1 MSRLTGKVAVIT
13 GGNSGIGFATA
24 QQFLAEGA
32 SKVIITGRNADAVAK
47 AAHEL
52 GENVTG
58 IVSDTG
64 SMDDIIQLA
73 DKVKAV
79 TDTVDVLFVNA
90 GVAQF
95 APIDYVDE
103 VLFDQTFDINVK
115 GAYFTI
121 KHLLP
126 LINEGGSIVLNGSIN
141 AYIGMAN
148 ASIYSASKAA
158 LHSFAKVL
166 SAELIGRKIRVNV
179 VSPGPIT
186 TPLFG
191 KTGIPADQLE
201 AAAAGIQS
209 QIPLGRFGTS
219 SELARVVTF
228 LASDDSSFMLG
239 AEVVADGGM
248 STL

>member
-1 MSRLTGKVAVIT
+1 MSRLSGKVAVIT
-13 GGNSGIGFATA
+13 GGNSGIGYATA

-32 SKVIITGRNADAVAK
+32 EKVVITGRNADAVAK
-47 AAHEL
+47 AAHQL
-52 GENVTG
+52 GNNVTG

-64 SMDDIIQLA
+64 SMTDIALLA
-73 DKVKAV
+73 DKVKAI
-79 TDTVDVLFVNA
+79 TDTIDVLFINA
-90 GVAQF
+90 GVAGF

-103 VLFDQTFDINVK
+103 IAFDQIFDINVK

-126 LINEGGSIVLNGSIN
+126 LMNEGSSIVLNGSIN
-141 AYIGMAN
+141 AYIGMPN

-166 SAELIGRKIRVNV
+166 SAELMSRKIRVNV
-179 VSPGPIT
+179 VSPGPIS

-191 KTGIPADQLE
+191 KVGIPSDQVE
-201 AAAAGIQS
+201 AATAGIQA

-219 SELARVVTF
+219 DELARVVTF
-228 LASDDSSFMLG
+228 LASDDSSFMLA

>member
-13 GGNSGIGFATA
+13 GGNSGIGYATA

-32 SKVIITGRNADAVAK
+32 ARVIITGRNADAVAK

-64 SMDDIIQLA
+64 NMADVVQLA
-73 DKVKAV
+73 DQVKTV

-90 GVAQF
+90 GVGKF
-95 APIDYVDE
+95 APIEYVDE
-103 VLFDQTFDINVK
+103 AAFDQMFDINVK

-148 ASIYSASKAA
+148 ASLYSASKAA

-166 SAELIGRKIRVNV
+166 SAELIDRKIRVNV

-191 KTGIPADQLE
+191 KAGLPADQVE
-201 AAAAGIQS
+201 AAIAGIQS

-219 SELARVVTF
+219 TELAKVVTF